1 MESSL
6 EGRHYPSSAPI
17 LNEPSGSILSARQA
31 TLNNIKSNTGIVNQY
46 DKNPFIEM
54 LALSAAGLGG
64 KALMRSSRR
73 AAARRLADG
82 IVKTPV
88 NINPVFANG
97 LSAPALNAL
106 SKYQNRQDY

>member
-1 MESSL
+1 
-6 EGRHYPSSAPI
+6 
-17 LNEPSGSILSARQA
+17 
-31 TLNNIKSNTGIVNQY
+31 
-46 DKNPFIEM
+46 M
-54 LALSAAGLGG
+54 LALTAAGLGG

-82 IVKTPV
+82 IVRTPV